1 MAYFLDLKSWLIT
14 KNALTLHRQKTT
26 NPVITHIK
34 LQPMQHVTD
43 DRKRTSYALIEQAYV
58 ELWSRVR
65 TYILYKINDADD
77 ADDITQDVFLRLLE
91 YGQVIQ
97 PETAQSM
104 IFTIARNLVFD
115 YLRRHYCHLE
125 AHDELFRSA
134 DIVSSDTESNIVAC
148 DLARQEMRIVSQL
161 PAQRQRIYTMVRYE
175 GKCVADIS
183 EELQL
188 SVRTIEN
195 HLAIGRREVRECLR
209 KCM

>member
-1 MAYFLDLKSWLIT
+1 
-14 KNALTLHRQKTT
+14 
-26 NPVITHIK
+26 
-34 LQPMQHVTD
+34 MQHVTD
-43 DRKRTSYALIEQAYV
+43 DTKRTSYALIEQAYV
-58 ELWSRVR
+58 ELRCRVR

-77 ADDITQDVFLRLLE
+77 AEDMTQDVFLRLLE

-115 YLRRHYCHLE
+115 YLRRHYCHQE
-125 AHDELFRSA
+125 AHDELFRST
-134 DIVSSDTESNIVAC
+134 DIASNYTESNIVAH
-148 DLARQEMRIVSQL
+148 DLAQQEIQIVSQL

-175 GKCVADIS
+175 GRCVADIS
-183 EELQL
+183 KELRL
-188 SVRTIEN
+188 SVRTVEN